1 VAMKTA
7 VYQVTEGGGR
17 ARLICVAMPSL
28 REAAMLEAW
37 LRMHADLMK
46 EIRFLGR
53 FDAVQTA
60 LSQQE
65 AEELILDGGERPAE
79 PADYSANIAVREAA
93 GGPFGEFR
101 KDLLLPGNGNSGTIP
116 PCPGRATKEN
126 NR

>member
-1 VAMKTA
+1 MKTA

-37 LRMHADLMK
+37 LRMHADLMT

-53 FDAVQTA
+53 FDAVQAA

-65 AEELILDGGERPAE
+65 AEELMLER
-79 PADYSANIAVREAA
+79 
-93 GGPFGEFR
+93 
-101 KDLLLPGNGNSGTIP
+101 KQDLLLPGNGNSGTIP

-126 NR
+126 NP

>member
-1 VAMKTA
+1 MKTA

-28 REAAMLEAW
+28 REAAILEAW
-37 LRMHADLMK
+37 LRMHADLMT

-53 FDAVQTA
+53 FDEVQTA

-65 AEELILDGGERPAE
+65 AEELMLER
-79 PADYSANIAVREAA
+79 
-93 GGPFGEFR
+93 
-101 KDLLLPGNGNSGTIP
+101 KQDLLLPGNGNSSTIP
-116 PCPGRATKEN
+116 ACPGRATKES

>member
-1 VAMKTA
+1 MKTA

-28 REAAMLEAW
+28 REAAILEAW
-37 LRMHADLMK
+37 LRMHAGLMT

-53 FDAVQTA
+53 FDEVQAA

-65 AEELILDGGERPAE
+65 AEELMLE
-79 PADYSANIAVREAA
+79 P
-93 GGPFGEFR
+93 R
-101 KDLLLPGNGNSGTIP
+101 KDLLLPGNGNSSTIP
-116 PCPGRATKEN
+116 ACPGRAIKEN